1 MRIATTNTSLDGSS
15 TAYKVL
21 ISGSD
26 DQCVTYASLIS
37 GSDDQCVTYASLIT
51 RACVCLVV
59 SGWYCRAVS
68 MDWGGVDIHLAR
80 KGGGVS
86 RCSSMILAFSKL
98 IVN

>member
-21 ISGSD
+21 
-26 DQCVTYASLIS
+26 VS

-68 MDWGGVDIHLAR
+68 MDWGGVNIHLAR
-80 KGGGVS
+80 KGGGV
-86 RCSSMILAFSKL
+86 K
-98 IVN
+98 V